1 MMTHQFR
8 YGILTPILKS
18 LGRIFQM
25 LLTLFMILSI
35 AVILH
40 RMKAFIKVPLLVMYI
55 LMGMLLGP
63 FLLDVLSQDFID
75 LGMYTWANPNNH
87 SNNDLWA
94 LKLEWVITQ
103 KKVFQTDCC
112 NSKIISSNIN
122 VIPYN
127 NKFSEWIFNI

>member
-55 LMGMLLGP
+55 LMGMRLGP

-75 LGMYTWANPNNH
+75 LGMYT
-87 SNNDLWA
+87 
-94 LKLEWVITQ
+94 
-103 KKVFQTDCC
+103 
-112 NSKIISSNIN
+112 
-122 VIPYN
+122 
-127 NKFSEWIFNI
+127 

>member
-40 RMKAFIKVPLLVMYI
+40 RMKAFINVPLLVKYI
-55 LMGMLLGP
+55 LMGMR
-63 FLLDVLSQDFID
+63 FV
-75 LGMYTWANPNNH
+75 
-87 SNNDLWA
+87 
-94 LKLEWVITQ
+94 
-103 KKVFQTDCC
+103 
-112 NSKIISSNIN
+112 
-122 VIPYN
+122 
-127 NKFSEWIFNI
+127 KFFKG